1 VWQTKDINLK
11 GVKKMNNGFKTGMWV
26 GSILGAVFGMAAVN
40 RMDPMHKRK
49 MMRSTRRAFY
59 NIRNGIMSLW

>member
-1 VWQTKDINLK
+1 
-11 GVKKMNNGFKTGMWV
+11 MNNGFKTGMWV